1 MLCLLREMFRIMWK
15 ARDQLGIEEEDPT
28 DLLPGYVAF
37 LRTWKSWAAR
47 EKIRGRGDKS
57 LDSPAA

>member
-1 MLCLLREMFRIMWK
+1 MLCLLREMFRITWK

-28 DLLPGYVAF
+28 DLLPKQVAF
-37 LRTWKSWAAR
+37 CVPGSPGLLERR
-47 EKIRGRGDKS
+47 QEVDKS